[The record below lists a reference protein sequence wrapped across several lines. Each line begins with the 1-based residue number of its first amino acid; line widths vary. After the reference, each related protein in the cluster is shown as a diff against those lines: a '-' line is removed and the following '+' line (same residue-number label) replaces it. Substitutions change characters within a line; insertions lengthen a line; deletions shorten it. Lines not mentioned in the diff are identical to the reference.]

1 MDSRPDREP
10 PVREDTPD
18 ETSSTPVS
26 SRRAQDWSKPRGPNS
41 RESSRARPVSTPVRL
56 SMRMITVKNST
67 KAQMFRVE
75 ARAPVT
81 EWVKAVGKEAV

>member
-1 MDSRPDREP
+1 MEQAWAEAVITSSPDSAPS
-10 PVREDTPD
+10 VREDTPED
-18 ETSSTPVS
+18 TSSSPVS

-75 ARAPVT
+75 DRAPVT
-81 EWVKAVGKEAV
+81 E